1 MLEDRRAEVLR
12 VLVEEHIRT
21 GEPVG
26 SKTIAEISGLG
37 VSPATIRN
45 DLSALEQEGY
55 VVQPHTSA
63 GRVPTA
69 KAYRYYV
76 DHLEVRTLPRMHRKI
91 SAMFGEMNM
100 ELSKLLRATSDLLA
114 ELTELPA
121 VVVSPGVGR
130 DRIKSVHAV
139 QLTNDQV
146 LVVVITEGGR
156 VLQQRGR
163 IRHAVTGD
171 QMETGQRVA
180 SAELVGQEIGTVRG
194 FDAERLQ
201 ELDEPLRELVDMIV
215 DCVQNAATAG
225 TEMFVAGAQR
235 MASVWE
241 DTGTMTRVLDILQRE
256 AELMKIIA
264 GASALT
270 VQLGTEMLEHEQ
282 LDLAVVSRTFDA
294 SGEAGSVGVI
304 GPMRMNYRRAISAV
318 EEVSRELESQI
329 GSGGD

>member
-1 MLEDRRAEVLR
+1 MLEDRKAEVLR

-21 GEPVG
+21 GEPVS

-37 VSPATIRN
+37 VSAATIRN
-45 DLSALEQEGY
+45 DLAVLEQEGY

-76 DHLEVRTLPRMHRKI
+76 DHLEVQSRPRLHRRI

-121 VVVSPGVGR
+121 VVVAPGIRR
-130 DRIKSVHAV
+130 DRIKSEA
-139 QLTNDQV
+139 
-146 LVVVITEGGR
+146 GR
-156 VLQQRGR
+156 VVQHRGR
-163 IRHAVTGD
+163 LTVPVGSD
-171 QMETGQRVA
+171 LVETAQRFVA
-180 SAELVGQEIGTVRG
+180 AELVGQELGSVREIPP
-194 FDAERLQ
+194 ERLE
-201 ELDEPLRELVDMIV
+201 ELDEPMRALVDTLV
-215 DCVQNAATAG
+215 DCVHAAASSG
-225 TEMFVAGAQR
+225 NEMFVAGAQR
-235 MASVWE
+235 MPTAWDDAS
-241 DTGTMTRVLDILQRE
+241 TISRVLEILQRE

-270 VQLGTEMLEHEQ
+270 VQLGTEMLEHEP

-304 GPMRMNYRRAISAV
+304 GPMRMNYKRAIQAV

-329 GSGGD
+329 GSTVD

>member
-26 SKTIAEISGLG
+26 SKTIAELSGLG
-37 VSPATIRN
+37 VSAATIRN
-45 DLSALEQEGY
+45 DLAALEQDGY

-69 KAYRYYV
+69 RAYRYYV
-76 DHLEVRTLPRMHRKI
+76 DHLEVKTLPRAHRKM

-121 VVVSPGVGR
+121 VVVAPGLGR
-130 DRIKSVHAV
+130 DRIRAIHAV

-146 LVVVITEGGR
+146 LVVVITEAGR
-156 VLQQRGR
+156 VVQQRAR
-163 IRHAVTGD
+163 IRHHITSE
-171 QMETGQRVA
+171 QLETAQRVA
-180 SAELVGQEIGTVRG
+180 SAELVGDELGSIDGIPS
-194 FDAERLQ
+194 ERL
-201 ELDEPLRELVDMIV
+201 EDMDEALREVVDTLVE
-215 DCVQNAATAG
+215 CVQLASTAG
-225 TEMFVAGAQR
+225 TEMFVAGAQK
-235 MASVWE
+235 MATVWE
-241 DTGTMTRVLDILQRE
+241 DASTMSRVLEILQRE

-270 VQLGTEMLEHEQ
+270 VQLGTEMLEHEP
-282 LDLAVVSRTFDA
+282 LDMAVVSRTFDA

-329 GSGGD
+329 GSGTD